1 MARQAWIHPVAITLN
16 RKSIALLVALR
27 AEHEMPQSPMPINIM
42 GGCCGTDHRHVAAIA
57 DACLSLRAAAWSLH
71 RNRTRKKGKSPA
83 ASRAFSILMLRKRRV
98 PSPAAFETC

>member
-1 MARQAWIHPVAITLN
+1 
-16 RKSIALLVALR
+16 
-27 AEHEMPQSPMPINIM
+27 M